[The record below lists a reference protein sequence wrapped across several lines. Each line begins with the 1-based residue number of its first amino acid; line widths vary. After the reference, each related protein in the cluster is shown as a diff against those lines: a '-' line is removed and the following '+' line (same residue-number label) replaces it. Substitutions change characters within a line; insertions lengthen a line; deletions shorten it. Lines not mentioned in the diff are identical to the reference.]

1 MAAKSN
7 KKNNPS
13 QSSMTLEEAIEKS
26 RVQVAENADLVTESE
41 AAASA
46 AAAAAS
52 QASEAASSS
61 SSASSSDAA
70 AGQSSTPS
78 FEGASGQ
85 TEGASTSKA
94 SSSDSSA
101 IDSDARAEQG
111 KSAEDA
117 GSTQDADLS
126 DFIRR
131 GIDISGLK
139 ENELDENLKIKPEA
153 AEPPKVNPYTDT
165 FSDEEEALPEGKTND
180 QLTAGQF
187 LRYHRIKRK
196 MSIPEVANEI
206 RARAATV
213 SDIENDSLCE
223 PTSREFAE
231 SFILRYGKLFDLD
244 QDDLI
249 ARFRRVLS
257 QKVTVIPD
265 EGTRKKFDLQ
275 IARSWFMMVL
285 IILVATAGYFV
296 FSAQEASKKS
306 EQGVTIAQESQVA
319 KDKPA
324 VELFASNNNAA
335 NAPVIIEDENSGKG
349 PEVRI
354 VDKNTARATAQQR
367 AMQQS
372 AEETNTP
379 NPALSAEAKTPLGL
393 PPGVKQDSPMPE
405 IAANAQKQNTNV
417 SVGSPDNISV
427 MPKNDTAAMMAQA
440 QAQKDAKGAAEADKQ
455 KEEQKNK
462 EEADKDNAPA
472 LAQKLKDISK
482 SVRVVNRDGL
492 ASLNR
497 AEFVITK
504 PMSLKVVDSS
514 GNVLASGSYKKGDT
528 VKVTGIPP
536 ITVQISSTDA
546 LKISYMGGH
555 ISMPAGKQVKFKL
568 PMR

>member
-13 QSSMTLEEAIEKS
+13 QSGMTLEEAIEKS

-46 AAAAAS
+46 A
-52 QASEAASSS
+52 
-61 SSASSSDAA
+61 SSAQSASDAQA
-70 AGQSSTPS
+70 NQAENST
-78 FEGASGQ
+78 
-85 TEGASTSKA
+85 
-94 SSSDSSA
+94 
-101 IDSDARAEQG
+101 
-111 KSAEDA
+111 
-117 GSTQDADLS
+117 TQEVDLS

-139 ENELDENLKIKPEA
+139 ENENDENLKIQPEA
-153 AEPPKVNPYTDT
+153 AEPPKVNPYTDSFT
-165 FSDEEEALPEGKTND
+165 EAEEALPEGKTND

-206 RARAATV
+206 RARAATIA
-213 SDIENDSLCE
+213 DIENDRLCE
-223 PTSREFAE
+223 PTAREFAE

-249 ARFRRVLS
+249 ARYRRHLS
-257 QKVTVIPD
+257 QKVTVIS
-265 EGTRKKFDLQ
+265 EKSTRKKFDLQ

-296 FSAQEASKKS
+296 FSAQEASKKA
-306 EQGVTIAQESQVA
+306 EQQNGVTITQDSQIA
-319 KDKPA
+319 KDQPA
-324 VELFASNNNAA
+324 VEIYASNNQGNS
-335 NAPVIIEDENSGKG
+335 APVIIEDENSGKG

-367 AMQQS
+367 AMQQNGDGS
-372 AEETNTP
+372 TAVD
-379 NPALSAEAKTPLGL
+379 PAAAAEAKSPLGL
-393 PPGVKQDSPMPE
+393 PPGAKQE
-405 IAANAQKQNTNV
+405 NATKGTIAVNAAKNPTAVNAPAQNTNV
-417 SVGSPDNISV
+417 SVGAAANVSV
-427 MPKNDTAAMMAQA
+427 NAKADTAKMMEQA
-440 QAQKDAKGAAEADKQ
+440 QAEKDAKKAAAEAEKQ
-455 KEEQKNK
+455 KA
-462 EEADKDNAPA
+462 EAEKAPV
-472 LAQKLKDISK
+472 LANKLKDISK

-497 AEFVITK
+497 AEIDITK

-514 GNVLASGSYKKGDT
+514 GKVLASGSYNKGDS

-536 ITVQISSTDA
+536 ITVQLTATDA
-546 LKISYMGGH
+546 VKISYMGGH
-555 ISMPAGKQVKFKL
+555 INMPAGKQVKFKL